1 MTAEPMKT
9 KHIKITNR
17 PAKKLRCI
25 LAAFITWLLPAFI
38 LIVTIESSFA
48 DSGTWL
54 GSLNGDWNFVE
65 AGLTNWTGNVVP
77 NGPADTATF
86 ATSNITSV
94 FLSANTEVNG
104 IVFNPGANLYTIR
117 SSSLVT
123 LTISG
128 VGITN

>member
-9 KHIKITNR
+9 KHIRITNR

-38 LIVTIESSFA
+38 LIVTVESSFA

-65 AGLTNWTGNVVP
+65 TGLTNWTGDVIP
-77 NGPADTATF
+77 NGPKDTATF
-86 ATSNITSV
+86 ATSSITDV
-94 FLSANTEVNG
+94 FTSDFTEVNG
-104 IVFNPGANLYTIR
+104 IVFNPGASAFTITVGGD
-117 SSSLVT
+117 LT
-123 LTISG
+123 MTISG
-128 VGITN
+128 